1 MGGIKGTGRGGT
13 TGAKWPALFHGV
25 MQRDISAGSEQVAR
39 QLSGGTMSEQ
49 RGDGETLTKAPLQTT

>member
-1 MGGIKGTGRGGT
+1 MGRGGT
-13 TGAKWPALFHGV
+13 TGAKWLALFDGV

-39 QLSGGTMSEQ
+39 QLPGGAISEQ